1 MIYVMLLFKNYDRDL
16 REIAL
21 SDLSMELIIN
31 KTSSISEV
39 LTTVLEFLRSLDCEV
54 SYLLVFEVSQCWF
67 LRVLVSFESGYL
79 DLAIPGKTC

>member
-16 REIAL
+16 WEIAL

-39 LTTVLEFLRSLDCEV
+39 LTTVLEFLGSLDCEV
-54 SYLLVFEVSQCWF
+54 S
-67 LRVLVSFESGYL
+67 
-79 DLAIPGKTC
+79 